1 MLILGAVAA
10 QQGHLHLPMVI
21 LLSFLGV
28 LGSDQVY
35 FHLGRIKGRH
45 WIASRPRWQTRS
57 QLVFRY
63 LHTHQLW
70 LMLGFRF
77 LYGVRVVTPLLLGAS
92 GISPRFFLVCNL
104 LNASVWA
111 LLFGTLGFWFGRTI
125 EGWVEEMQRY
135 QMWILGGV
143 ALTVGALWLLR
154 RWLLPAPATNIPAET
169 KPEDAPTHRASYE

>member
-1 MLILGAVAA
+1 MAA
-10 QQGHLHLPMVI
+10 QQGHLHLPAVI

-45 WIASRPRWQTRS
+45 WIESRPRWQARS
-57 QLVFRY
+57 HLVFRY

-92 GISPRFFLVCNL
+92 GISPRFFLLCNL
-104 LNASVWA
+104 INASVWA

-135 QMWILGGV
+135 QLWIFGGV

-154 RWLLPAPATNIPAET
+154 RWLLPSTAADASAEPSEEAISPHKT
-169 KPEDAPTHRASYE
+169 AQ